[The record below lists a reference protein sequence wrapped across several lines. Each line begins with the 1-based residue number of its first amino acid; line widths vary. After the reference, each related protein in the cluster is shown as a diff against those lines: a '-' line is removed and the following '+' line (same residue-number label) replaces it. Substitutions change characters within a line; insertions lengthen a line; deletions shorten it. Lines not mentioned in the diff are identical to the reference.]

1 MTIPTVTNISM
12 YCLRAVRQSL
22 IAGSVMASLVV
33 SVADDSEAAVAT
45 EEPAKASSRTI
56 KVAGVLFEPVRT
68 GDYKAKNFRHA
79 EELVREAAAGGAELV
94 CTYEQFLDGYGRDAN
109 KMQGAS
115 NPQAARCEVIGES
128 VYVRRLGELAEELHI
143 AIAAGV
149 AIREGED
156 TFNSTLLFDNTGKL
170 IGIYRKTHNAG
181 KYARWFAPLTAK
193 DKKAACPSFP
203 IGVGRVSVKICND
216 RRFPETTDYMIENGC
231 ELLLCPAYGT
241 YSADRLL
248 SDTKRFGMW
257 AVFVHPN
264 GCQFIDS
271 GEVVL
276 ERRRMRGERCVVLHS
291 VQFRSPLFRSPIAN
305 GGSN

>member
-1 MTIPTVTNISM
+1 MV
-12 YCLRAVRQSL
+12 
-22 IAGSVMASLVV
+22 
-33 SVADDSEAAVAT
+33 
-45 EEPAKASSRTI
+45 
-56 KVAGVLFEPVRT
+56 
-68 GDYKAKNFRHA
+68 
-79 EELVREAAAGGAELV
+79 
-94 CTYEQFLDGYGRDAN
+94 
-109 KMQGAS
+109 
-115 NPQAARCEVIGES
+115 
-128 VYVRRLGELAEELHI
+128 
-143 AIAAGV
+143 
-149 AIREGED
+149 
-156 TFNSTLLFDNTGKL
+156 
-170 IGIYRKTHNAG
+170 
-181 KYARWFAPLTAK
+181 
-193 DKKAACPSFP
+193 
-203 IGVGRVSVKICND
+203 
-216 RRFPETTDYMIENGC
+216 ENGC